1 MRQITM
7 AIDGMSCDGCV
18 RAVARA
24 IDVVPGARVDAVA
37 VGRAT
42 VRYDPSRT
50 SPAAIAQAIR
60 AAGPRRRVQ
69 SSRPLPEYRSRVR
82 VAAVG
87 EDPETAV
94 ADPVKDGRPPERLF
108 RNSDVAIAGGC
119 ELQSKNL

>member
-37 VGRAT
+37 VGSAT

-60 AAGPRRRVQ
+60 AAGY
-69 SSRPLPEYRSRVR
+69 RPPG
-82 VAAVG
+82 AV
-87 EDPETAV
+87 V
-94 ADPVKDGRPPERLF
+94 ADPCPSTGREFGWLLWGRIRKLLWLIP
-108 RNSDVAIAGGC
+108 
-119 ELQSKNL
+119 